1 MVYYFMLISGDPFER
16 VELTCA
22 PCDEKFLVDTST
34 LKAATNS
41 ANNAKENENVAAS
54 V

>member
-1 MVYYFMLISGDPFER
+1 MPISGDPFER

-34 LKAATNS
+34 LKAAKKS
-41 ANNAKENENVAAS
+41 ANNDTEKDSVAAS
-54 V
+54 A